1 MASIIHGYNYD
12 IFISYRQKDNK
23 HDGWVTE
30 FVDNLKG
37 ELEST
42 FKEEISVYFD
52 INPHDGLLE
61 THDVEASLKE
71 KLKCL
76 VFIPIISRTYCDPKS
91 FAWEHELK
99 AFIDY
104 TSNDKYGL
112 KIQLHGGYIAARVL
126 PVRIHDLD
134 DEDLKLCESVMGGF
148 LRGIEFIYKSAGV
161 NRPLTPTDNPDKN
174 LNSTFY
180 RDQINKVALAIKDL
194 IQGMKSPAPD
204 KPGQETTVEA
214 EPEIKE
220 KREAWKAAAGIKHN
234 LPAQLTTFIGREK
247 EMQSVK
253 DLISE
258 HRLVTLTG
266 AGGCGKTRLAIQ
278 FASQVV
284 PDYADGV
291 WMVELAPV
299 TVPEHI
305 DQAIAEVF
313 RIKEQPGSTLLQII
327 THYLENKNLLLIL
340 DNCEHLITAC
350 SEIVEQILK
359 STEHVTI
366 LSTSREAL
374 NVADEVAWRVP
385 SLSLPENGKELSA
398 TELNQYEAVQ
408 LFVARAKNKQAS
420 FNLSEQN
427 AHPVL
432 QICNRLD
439 GIPLAIELAASRIN
453 VLTPELI
460 VSKLDDRFRLLTG
473 GSRTALERHKTLQ
486 ATIDWSYDLLSE
498 KEKKVFHQLS
508 VFVNG
513 FDFEAYE
520 HICKTESAEQED
532 LTDLLT
538 SLVEKSLVITKTVE
552 GGAYRYQLLE
562 TIRHYAKEK
571 LLESGQSEAVRAS
584 HFQYYYGLAEKAYF
598 ENIEKYA
605 YWIVRLEVEHENMI
619 AALEW
624 SGTDPERRL
633 QLAGVL
639 GWFWSDHSHFRL
651 GLDYLK
657 DLEDIPDD
665 KILTRVRAMT
675 YSGIISLVAGH
686 PESLAISEKGIE
698 LCNGLKYKREKAKA
712 LFYFSIIKSIF
723 QDYKTAEDVVAEIKE
738 IAVELKDDYLLLR
751 ARTAQTYIHIYQLQV
766 DSAEPLAEQNLKD
779 ANTLNDTMMKAWNL
793 HCYSDCALMRK
804 DYKETEKRYSIALKT
819 NLEIGNPFQSL
830 NELTGMIY
838 GLSGQGRFKKALRL
852 QGAVDAKLNEYRIP
866 MFQIKFW
873 LDWFEE
879 YVNGARRAVGEEK
892 TAQYEEEGR
901 QMGFEMVIDYAL
913 DFEKD

>member
-1 MASIIHGYNYD
+1 MASIIAGYNYD

-23 HDGWVTE
+23 GDKWVSE
-30 FVDNLKG
+30 FVDALKD

-52 INPHDGLLE
+52 INPYNGLLE
-61 THDVEASLKE
+61 THDVDESLKE

-76 VFIPIISRTYCDPKS
+76 VFLPIISRTYCDPKS

-112 KIQLHGGYIAARVL
+112 KIQLHGGNIAARVL

-134 DEDLKLCESVMGGF
+134 EEDLKLCESVMGGF

-174 LNSTFY
+174 LNNTFY

-194 IQGMKSPAPD
+194 IKGMKSPASD
-204 KPGQETTVEA
+204 KPGQETAVKA
-214 EPEIKE
+214 EPEITE
-220 KREAWKAAAGIKHN
+220 KKEAWKAATGIKHN

-253 DLISE
+253 DLISA

-284 PDYADGV
+284 SDYADGV

-299 TVPEHI
+299 TVPDHI

-340 DNCEHLITAC
+340 DNCEHLISAC

-374 NVADEVAWRVP
+374 NVADEVAWGVP

-398 TELNQYEAVQ
+398 TEVNQYEAVQ
-408 LFVARAKNKQAS
+408 LFVARAKNKQAR

-427 AHPVL
+427 ARPVL

-453 VLTPELI
+453 VLNPEHI
-460 VSKLDDRFRLLTG
+460 ASKLDNRFRLLTG

-486 ATIDWSYDLLSE
+486 ATIDWSYDLLSDHE
-498 KEKKVFHQLS
+498 KEIFHLLS
-508 VFVNG
+508 VFVGG
-513 FDFEAYE
+513 FDLEAYE
-520 HICKTESAEQED
+520 NIYGAVTGDRDEM
-532 LTDLLT
+532 TDLLT
-538 SLVEKSLVITKTVE
+538 GLIEKSLVITRTTKE
-552 GGAYRYQLLE
+552 GGYRYQLLE
-562 TIRHYAKEK
+562 TIRHYSKEK
-571 LLESGQSEAVRAS
+571 LLESGQSEAARAS
-584 HFQYYYGLAEKAYF
+584 HFQYYYGLAEKAYL
-598 ENIEKYA
+598 ENIERYA

-624 SGTDPERRL
+624 SRDDPERRL

-657 DLEDIPDD
+657 DLEDIHDD
-665 KILTRVRAMT
+665 KILTSIRAMT
-675 YSGIISLVAGH
+675 YSGLLSLVAGH

-698 LCNGLKYKREKAKA
+698 LCNGLNNKREKAKA

-723 QDYKTAEDVVAEIKE
+723 QDYKTAEEVAAEIKE
-738 IAVELKDDYLLLR
+738 IAVELKDDFLLLR
-751 ARTAQTYIHIYQLQV
+751 ARTAQIYIHIYQLQV

-779 ANTLNDTMMKAWNL
+779 ANALNDFQMRTWNL

-819 NLEIGNPFQSL
+819 NLEIGNLFQSL

-838 GLSGQGRFKKALRL
+838 GLSGQGRYRKALRL
-852 QGAVDAKLNEYRIP
+852 QGAVDAKLNEYGIP

-873 LDWFEE
+873 MDWFEE
-879 YVNGARRAVGEEK
+879 YVNGARKTVGVK
-892 TAQYEEEGR
+892 KATQYEEEGR
-901 QMGFEMVIDYAL
+901 QTGFEKAVEYAL
-913 DFEKD
+913 DFDKD